1 MRKQL
6 TVCRGKSVED
16 VQMLLEAGDRLIDE
30 KEFARITGHK
40 RRTIQQRRYLG
51 RDPWY
56 FKLPSGVVRYL
67 FSEVCALVAKAST
80 EE

>member
-6 TVCRGKSVED
+6 TVCRGKSVKD

-30 KEFARITGHK
+30 KEFAHITGHK

-56 FKLPSGVVRYL
+56 FKLPSGAVRYL

>member
-1 MRKQL
+1 MSKHL
-6 TVCRGKSVED
+6 TVRKGKSLED
-16 VQMLLEAGDRLIDE
+16 IQILLEAGDRLIDE

-56 FKLPSGVVRYL
+56 FKLPSGAVRYL
-67 FSEVCALVAKAST
+67 FSDVCALVASASK